1 MLEVLTCSA
10 QLWKHPAMSW
20 QMALEYLR
28 TLVWPAVVLTLGF
41 TFRKQ
46 LASLFGRVESVETPL
61 GTVAFEKQADAVA
74 QEAAEIGSEMA
85 SELAA
90 AETAHPA
97 IEDTEKPEIPS
108 EEPQQITR
116 PQYSGSDLSDL
127 FELAETETTAAVMAA
142 WREVERALK
151 AAGTKHGVARI
162 SPQTL
167 SNMGLLSDELARSV
181 EDLRHLRN
189 RVAHEGDILLTKS
202 GARSY
207 ITAAQRI
214 VEALELSQ
222 DPRFQAL
229 QYERSVVDALGR
241 AGLPAEPGYRDDEFD
256 AYGQTPAGTSI
267 ATEIRFRRRG
277 VLRMRDI
284 EKVVSKLPSLA
295 SNVLIVT
302 NAPLSEDVREFNR
315 TYDSRPLCEVVQW
328 QGDEDTHLLA
338 RAIGRLAG

>member
-1 MLEVLTCSA
+1 
-10 QLWKHPAMSW
+10 
-20 QMALEYLR
+20 MALEYLR

-90 AETAHPA
+90 AETVHPV
-97 IEDTEKPEIPS
+97 IEDTEKPQIPS
-108 EEPQQITR
+108 EKPQQITR
-116 PQYSGSDLSDL
+116 PLYSASDLSDL

-151 AAGTKHGVARI
+151 AAGIKHGVARI

-167 SNMGLLSDELARSV
+167 SGMGLLSDELARSV

-189 RVAHEGDILLTKS
+189 RVVHEGDILLTKS

-229 QYERSVVDALGR
+229 QYERSVIDALRR
-241 AGLPAEPGYRDDEFD
+241 AGLPAEPGNRDDEFD
-256 AYGQTPAGTSI
+256 AYGQTPTGSTI
-267 ATEIRFRRRG
+267 AVEVRFRRRG

-295 SNVLIVT
+295 FNVLIVT
-302 NAPLSEDVREFNR
+302 NAPLSEDVRKFNQ
-315 TYDSRPLCEVVQW
+315 TYDARPRCEVVQW
-328 QGDEDTHLLA
+328 QGDEDTSLLV
-338 RAIGRLAG
+338 RAIGRLAGSSVRQARGL

>member
-1 MLEVLTCSA
+1 
-10 QLWKHPAMSW
+10 MSW

-28 TLVWPAVVLTLGF
+28 TLIWPAVVLTLGF

-74 QEAAEIGSEMA
+74 QEAAQIESEMA
-85 SELAA
+85 GQLAA
-90 AETAHPA
+90 AGTTQPE
-97 IEDTEKPEIPS
+97 EQDTETPETPS
-108 EEPQQITR
+108 REPQQNKR
-116 PQYSGSDLSDL
+116 PQGASSDFSDL

-142 WREVERALK
+142 WREVEKALK
-151 AAGTKHGVARI
+151 AAGAKHGIARV
-162 SPQTL
+162 SSRAL
-167 SNMGLLSDELARSV
+167 ANMGLLSDELARSV

-189 RVAHEGDILLTKS
+189 RVVHEGDILLTKS

-229 QYERSVVDALGR
+229 QYERSIVDALGR

-256 AYGQTPAGTSI
+256 AYGQTPTGTKI
-267 ATEIRFRRRG
+267 AVEIRFRRRG
-277 VLRMRDI
+277 VLQMRDI
-284 EKVVSKLPSLA
+284 DKVVSKLPSVA
-295 SNVLIVT
+295 MNVLIVT
-302 NAPLSEDVREFNR
+302 NAPLSEEVHEFNR
-315 TYDSRPLCEVVQW
+315 TYDARPQCEVVQW
-328 QGDEDTHLLA
+328 QGDEDTSLLV

>member
-1 MLEVLTCSA
+1 
-10 QLWKHPAMSW
+10 
-20 QMALEYLR
+20 MALEYLR
-28 TLVWPAVVLTLGF
+28 TLIWPAVVLTLGF

-74 QEAAEIGSEMA
+74 QEAAEIESEMA
-85 SELAA
+85 GQLAA
-90 AETAHPA
+90 AETTQPEV
-97 IEDTEKPEIPS
+97 EDTETPETPGGG
-108 EEPQQITR
+108 PQQITQ
-116 PQYSGSDLSDL
+116 PQAASSDFSDL

-151 AAGTKHGVARI
+151 GAGSKHGIGRI
-162 SPQTL
+162 SSQAL
-167 SNMGLLSDELARSV
+167 ANMGLLSDDLARSV

-189 RVAHEGDILLTKS
+189 RVVHEGDILLTKS

-229 QYERSVVDALGR
+229 QFERSVVDALSR

-256 AYGQTPAGTSI
+256 AYGQTPAGTTI
-267 ATEIRFRRRG
+267 AVEIRFRRQG
-277 VLRMRDI
+277 VLQMRDI
-284 EKVVSKLPSLA
+284 EKVLSKLPSLGI
-295 SNVLIVT
+295 NVLVVT
-302 NAPLSEDVREFNR
+302 NAPLSAEVREFNR
-315 TYDSRPLCEVVQW
+315 THDTRPRCEVVQW
-328 QGDEDTHLLA
+328 QGDEDTSLLA
-338 RAIGRLAG
+338 RAIGRMAG

>member
-1 MLEVLTCSA
+1 
-10 QLWKHPAMSW
+10 MSW

-74 QEAAEIGSEMA
+74 QEAAEIESEMA
-85 SELAA
+85 GELAA
-90 AETAHPA
+90 AQTNTSEIDDVETR
-97 IEDTEKPEIPS
+97 EIS
-108 EEPQQITR
+108 TGEPQQITR
-116 PQYSGSDLSDL
+116 PQNLSSDFSDL

-142 WREVERALK
+142 WREVERAVK
-151 AAGTKHGVARI
+151 TAGIKHGLTPI
-162 SPQTL
+162 TSQTL
-167 SNMGLLSDELARSV
+167 SGMGLLSDELARSV

-189 RVAHEGDILLTKS
+189 RVVHEGDILLTKS

-229 QYERSVVDALGR
+229 QYERSVVHALGR
-241 AGLPAEPGYRDDEFD
+241 AGLPAEPGNRDDEFD
-256 AYGQTPAGTSI
+256 AYGQTPASTTI
-267 ATEIRFRRRG
+267 AVEVRFRRRG
-277 VLRMRDI
+277 ELSLHDI
-284 EKVVSKLPSLA
+284 EKVISKLPTLA
-295 SNVLIVT
+295 ANVLVVT
-302 NAPLSEDVREFNR
+302 NAPLAQEVHEFNS
-315 TYDSRPLCEVVQW
+315 TYNARPRFEVVQW
-328 QGDEDTHLLA
+328 QGDRDTPLLA
-338 RAIGRLAG
+338 RAIGRLSG